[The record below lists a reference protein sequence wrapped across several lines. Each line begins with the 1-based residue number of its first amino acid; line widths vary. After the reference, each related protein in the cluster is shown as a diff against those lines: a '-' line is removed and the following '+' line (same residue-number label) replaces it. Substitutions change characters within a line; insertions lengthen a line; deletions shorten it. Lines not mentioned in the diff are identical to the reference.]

1 MPHATKD
8 PVSPAVAGP
17 LATPYTGS
25 VRSVRPEVSIPWW
38 RETVR
43 AWVPMLG
50 LAALIV
56 FQMVSMQRQIGELRA
71 DMQQDIGDLRA
82 DMQQEIGDLRT
93 NMQQDIGDL
102 RDDLRSEIG
111 ALAERIARLEA
122 LVGARPGGD
131 GSRPSR

>member
-1 MPHATKD
+1 MPQATKD
-8 PVSPAVAGP
+8 PVPPTVAGP
-17 LATPYTGS
+17 LAGPYTGS
-25 VRSVRPEVSIPWW
+25 VRSERPEVSIPWW

-71 DMQQDIGDLRA
+71 DMQQ
-82 DMQQEIGDLRT
+82 E
-93 NMQQDIGDL
+93 IGDL

-131 GSRPSR
+131 GSRPGR